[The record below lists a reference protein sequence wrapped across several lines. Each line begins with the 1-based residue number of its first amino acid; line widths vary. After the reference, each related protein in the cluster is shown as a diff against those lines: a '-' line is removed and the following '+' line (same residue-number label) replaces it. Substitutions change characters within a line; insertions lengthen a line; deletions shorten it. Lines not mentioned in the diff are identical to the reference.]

1 MKLHALQESLEFVT
15 KLKSVIKSADAKVGK
30 CLVADGNRE
39 FDLYKKEY
47 SCWTHQTSGISFEV
61 QATAI

>member
-15 KLKSVIKSADAKVGK
+15 KLKIVIKSADAKVGK

-47 SCWTHQTSGISFEV
+47 SC
-61 QATAI
+61 